1 MDRHPSP
8 KQKRTNAGLSGLSS
22 QGVERIFMDLLN
34 LEYSV
39 RMDGWVGTRRSNW
52 SRLVDELRRT
62 IGGKGGAEFQYRE
75 ASEKIDVVGT
85 VGSGFSV
92 MEHAARRKRGME
104 KAHDHDHAAP
114 KAKHAQPA
122 SAG

>member
-1 MDRHPSP
+1 
-8 KQKRTNAGLSGLSS
+8 
-22 QGVERIFMDLLN
+22 MDLLN

-62 IGGKGGAEFQYRE
+62 IGGKGGAEFRSRVRE
-75 ASEKIDVVGT
+75 ASDRIDVVGT

-92 MEHAARRKRGME
+92 MEHAVRRKRAE
-104 KAHDHDHAAP
+104 RAHGPPKRAP
-114 KAKHAQPA
+114 TSGP
-122 SAG
+122 